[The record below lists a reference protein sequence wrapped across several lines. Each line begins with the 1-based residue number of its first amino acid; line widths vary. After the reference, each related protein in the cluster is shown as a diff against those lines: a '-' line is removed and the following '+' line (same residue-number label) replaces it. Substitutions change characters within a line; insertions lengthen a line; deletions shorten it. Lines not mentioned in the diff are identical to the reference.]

1 MIRCIKGEGE
11 GGRWSWS
18 AHRGFCSN
26 KSLAGRLSHNKKLKA
41 NSKWKDQKV
50 NDHCR
55 KQVMSKKFPL
65 RREPGR
71 SWSPNSKKLYLDFYL
86 LSKTNTK
93 DKAGQSAGWQA
104 SCCEESSI
112 RGLLV
117 GGGGGGGQPNEKLEA
132 KHNCLIQLTKPP
144 LESRRPCISF
154 IVQVLHFDLTLCHT
168 CTLFSTTVY
177 NLNHIYVF

>member
-1 MIRCIKGEGE
+1 MIRCIKGEREGGRWSWSSNLNLDLNWWSPASNSKE

-71 SWSPNSKKLYLDFYL
+71 SWSPNSNKLYLDFYL

-117 GGGGGGGQPNEKLEA
+117 GGGGGPHLLPLPHLLLPLGAARWETGGK
-132 KHNCLIQLTKPP
+132 T
-144 LESRRPCISF
+144 
-154 IVQVLHFDLTLCHT
+154 
-168 CTLFSTTVY
+168 
-177 NLNHIYVF
+177 